1 MVQQYR
7 TGEWDLAS
15 QCVVHIGIVLWYFGM
30 SVGNAGHHSVSLL
43 LWRYARCADLHILV
57 EYFSKPLAAM
67 CHICLIG
74 GTSTCMCG

>member
-30 SVGNAGHHSVSLL
+30 SVGNAGHHSFFITSFTSLCLAL
-43 LWRYARCADLHILV
+43 LFFLTSGVHIL
-57 EYFSKPLAAM
+57 S
-67 CHICLIG
+67 
-74 GTSTCMCG
+74 STDLDIHTAQ